1 MGPGGKQR
9 TDSTHVVAAVR
20 DRHRL
25 ELAGESV
32 RACLEALA
40 VAAPWWLAG
49 VIDVPGWSR
58 RYSVRVDS
66 WRLPSSQ
73 AKRVELALAY
83 ARDGYA
89 LVEACYRADTP
100 GWRREVEAVQV
111 LRIVLLQNAT
121 RTVTEA
127 GTEVQANRADQDAAD
142 WQARYAIRAGV
153 EGTIHQAI
161 AVTGTRNARYKGL
174 PKTHLEHVYAAVALN
189 LIRLHAW
196 WNGHPLD
203 RTRTAISPDQNSR
216 WPRSRE
222 LTTRVTVRGK
232 RALSAPG
239 MACTVA
245 AAGAQPYY
253 RAHLVRTQL
262 RATHEFAHPTST
274 RTGYGSAGIRHAR
287 DHATQQTHR
296 RYQRTAS
303 TITSGG
309 SRTGEGGPC
318 NGIGG
323 RGEFS

>member
-161 AVTGTRNARYKGL
+161 ARHR
-174 PKTHLEHVYAAVALN
+174 
-189 LIRLHAW
+189 
-196 WNGHPLD
+196 HPQRPLQGPAQD
-203 RTRTAISPDQNSR
+203 TPRTRLRSGRPQPHPPTRLVERPPPGPDTHSHLAR
-216 WPRSRE
+216 PE
-222 LTTRVTVRGK
+222 L
-232 RALSAPG
+232 AL
-239 MACTVA
+239 A
-245 AAGAQPYY
+245 A
-253 RAHLVRTQL
+253 
-262 RATHEFAHPTST
+262 
-274 RTGYGSAGIRHAR
+274 
-287 DHATQQTHR
+287 
-296 RYQRTAS
+296 
-303 TITSGG
+303 
-309 SRTGEGGPC
+309 
-318 NGIGG
+318 
-323 RGEFS
+323 